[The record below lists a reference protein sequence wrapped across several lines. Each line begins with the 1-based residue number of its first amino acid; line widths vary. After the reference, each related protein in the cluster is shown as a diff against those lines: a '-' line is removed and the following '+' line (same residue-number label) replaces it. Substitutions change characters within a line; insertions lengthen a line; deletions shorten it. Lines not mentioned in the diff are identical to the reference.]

1 MKSFK
6 LYQYVFIN
14 FFFFVSMILFS
25 FAPFLALKS
34 DTSVLISTL
43 LYGIFFICLFGVIIF
58 ASYKKVFFQKQI
70 VFFIIFFIFLFLGL
84 LHTNLTAVSSQLKNL
99 LLPLLIFLLLYSI
112 RYNFNLKYKK
122 ILFILF
128 ICILANCVF
137 SVITVYSFNGD
148 FSHTYI
154 YEVIKGT
161 EYNYLR
167 AGKLRAFGFLQSAVI
182 LSNYLTIFLIPLIWR
197 INIRK
202 NWLVRFFFIILMLY
216 TLYLTGSRTP
226 FLSLFLSIFFIKF
239 FNKNRNLVFLFSI
252 ITITL
257 LLLFVFVMANYMDLS
272 ALGRIKQY
280 AEAFNLISKNPIGY
294 GTGYA
299 GYPFGKISFDC
310 SLLVLFVDFGILGIF
325 FVVLFYKR
333 AIKNIAVTKSEKIK
347 DSLVINLFLLSG
359 FVNTI
364 HLGILVLTILLWFI
378 EDKQN
383 EKTLHSRSI

>member
-294 GTGYA
+294 GIGYA